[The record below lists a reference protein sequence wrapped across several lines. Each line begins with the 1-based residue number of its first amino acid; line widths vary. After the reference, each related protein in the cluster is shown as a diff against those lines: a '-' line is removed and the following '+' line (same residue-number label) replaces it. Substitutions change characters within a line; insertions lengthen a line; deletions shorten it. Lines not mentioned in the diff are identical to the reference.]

1 MKVVVLGASP
11 SPERYA
17 YMAWKLLEEFKHE
30 VTLVNPL
37 YQEIEGKVC
46 FPNLSNLKDI
56 DTVTLYVTPKHLKP
70 HMNELIRLK
79 PRRVIANPGT
89 FDAELMGQLKQAGI
103 MVDDA
108 CTLVLL
114 RTGQF

>member
-11 SPERYA
+11 SPSRYA
-17 YMAWKLLEEFKHE
+17 HKAMSLLEEFQHD

-37 YQEIEGKVC
+37 YQEIEGKPC
-46 FPNLSNLKDI
+46 YPNLAELKDI

-70 HMNELIRLK
+70 HMDDLIRLK

-89 FDAELMGQLKQAGI
+89 YDPELMGQLSKSGI
-103 MVDDA
+103 QVEDA
-108 CTLVLL
+108 CTLVML